1 VQHQTNLIGHRSPA
15 RGPIGSELRLVELD
29 PEPMGWMTATIVA
42 E

>member
-1 VQHQTNLIGHRSPA
+1 VQHEPDLIGHRAPA
-15 RGPIGSELRLVELD
+15 GGPVGGELGLVELD